1 MRIKM
6 ILSYDGSHYAGWQR
20 QENAVGIETIVMQA
34 MERIH
39 HHPVMIYASGRT
51 DAGVHAFGQ
60 VIHFDTEI
68 TMDEE
73 HWVRAMNALLPCD
86 IRIQAAERAADDFH
100 ARFDAVRKRYD
111 YWISYDYKNP
121 FLARY
126 RSLYRGRLD
135 VERMNECAKKLLGT
149 HDFTSFTSSR
159 IDPRKSRIRT
169 LYRCDVNEEE
179 NGVHFRLEGNSFLR
193 YMVRMI
199 VGTLIEAG
207 KGRLSAEDVEKIL
220 NEKDKH
226 ACRYKADAGGL
237 YLVNV
242 WYGEGED
249 EK

>member
-86 IRIQAAERAADDFH
+86 IRIQLKEQQMIFT
-100 ARFDAVRKRYD
+100 
-111 YWISYDYKNP
+111 
-121 FLARY
+121 
-126 RSLYRGRLD
+126 LD
-135 VERMNECAKKLLGT
+135 LTPYASDMITGSVMT
-149 HDFTSFTSSR
+149 T
-159 IDPRKSRIRT
+159 RIRFWPAIALCT
-169 LYRCDVNEEE
+169 EED
-179 NGVHFRLEGNSFLR
+179 S
-193 YMVRMI
+193 M
-199 VGTLIEAG
+199 
-207 KGRLSAEDVEKIL
+207 
-220 NEKDKH
+220 
-226 ACRYKADAGGL
+226 
-237 YLVNV
+237 
-242 WYGEGED
+242 
-249 EK
+249 

>member
-86 IRIQAAERAADDFH
+86 IRIQ
-100 ARFDAVRKRYD
+100 
-111 YWISYDYKNP
+111 
-121 FLARY
+121 
-126 RSLYRGRLD
+126 
-135 VERMNECAKKLLGT
+135 
-149 HDFTSFTSSR
+149 
-159 IDPRKSRIRT
+159 
-169 LYRCDVNEEE
+169 
-179 NGVHFRLEGNSFLR
+179 
-193 YMVRMI
+193 
-199 VGTLIEAG
+199 
-207 KGRLSAEDVEKIL
+207 
-220 NEKDKH
+220 
-226 ACRYKADAGGL
+226 
-237 YLVNV
+237 
-242 WYGEGED
+242 
-249 EK
+249 